1 MTECDD
7 VLEAALLGHP
17 LDGERADHARGCGR
31 CRRELAAIAHVTR
44 LLATEP
50 IPGPPPALGRAVLA
64 AAAPILAARRRA
76 ETTGY
81 RRALAG
87 AVAAALVPLP
97 LVIAF
102 DVYLWRAA
110 HAVLR
115 TLLPGLLSVYLAFN
129 IAALMLLALAL
140 AYGAVPFLV
149 HRQLRP
155 ARPPGYA

>member
-1 MTECDD
+1 MSECDE
-7 VLEAALLGHP
+7 VLEAALRGRP
-17 LDGERADHARGCGR
+17 LEGERADHASDCPR
-31 CRRELAAIAHVTR
+31 CRGEVAAIARVAR
-44 LLATEP
+44 LLAAEP
-50 IPGPPPALGRAVLA
+50 VPDPPPALGRAVLA

-76 ETTGY
+76 ATTGY
-81 RRALAG
+81 RRALAC
-87 AVAAALVPLP
+87 AVAAALSPLP
-97 LVIAF
+97 LLVTL

-115 TLLPGLLSVYLAFN
+115 TLLPGPLSAYLAFN

-155 ARPPGYA
+155 ARPSGYA